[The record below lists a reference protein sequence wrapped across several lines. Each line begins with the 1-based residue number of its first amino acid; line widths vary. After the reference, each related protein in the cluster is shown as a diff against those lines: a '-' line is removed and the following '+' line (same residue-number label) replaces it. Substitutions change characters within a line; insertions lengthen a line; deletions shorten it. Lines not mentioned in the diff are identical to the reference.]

1 MSNLRVASISLCS
14 LAEVLKVSKPVQ
26 SPHRWALNRIAVN
39 DTEAN
44 NYLRKESKMMMGALR
59 TVEDPSLPLEAL
71 SCLPDHHDHPTQLLS
86 QIFHA
91 PPDCVIGSGRLRA
104 SPGDTRL
111 SFLHHLIP
119 YDPVPPPTRLSTH
132 CPLCLLLS
140 LFERF
145 AFQLL
150 IYHTFTISQD
160 QCRHSPLDFVLNIH
174 PGFLAPQRLGHSAPD
189 PTCPPTAKDRQ
200 NLQPSRRHH
209 RPMEMVQQPKRGRA

>member
-1 MSNLRVASISLCS
+1 MYVQFACSILLLLGYDINENTRLTISLCS

-160 QCRHSPLDFVLNIH
+160 QCRHSPLDFGTSPLC
-174 PGFLAPQRLGHSAPD
+174 RS
-189 PTCPPTAKDRQ
+189 
-200 NLQPSRRHH
+200 LQDEPSIICTS
-209 RPMEMVQQPKRGRA
+209 V